1 MYEDSR
7 VLELAL
13 NLPSRY
19 DIWEY
24 GSKFGRIYA
33 LGRKHSLMF
42 SIRRILFSS

>member
-13 NLPSRY
+13 NLPPRS

-24 GSKFGRIYA
+24 GTDLGQILVDNYLA
-33 LGRKHSLMF
+33 LGQK
-42 SIRRILFSS
+42 